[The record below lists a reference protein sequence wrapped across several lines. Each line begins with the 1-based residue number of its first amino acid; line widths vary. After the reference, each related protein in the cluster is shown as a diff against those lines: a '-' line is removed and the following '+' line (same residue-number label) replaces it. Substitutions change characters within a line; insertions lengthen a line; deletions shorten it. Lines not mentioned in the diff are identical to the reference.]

1 MTSPTSPR
9 FLTRTALTAATFA
22 LAGTAVAALAAPAAS
37 ADPLDQNLYPRSG
50 QVYIDPVSTQVLTA
64 LPVSAAA
71 GLAGDAMVAGAGP
84 STTVAVLST
93 VEHVV
98 DGPVRQAART
108 PGAGVDVHWMIGPN
122 GTVFNTTEIR
132 QSGGLGS

>member
-1 MTSPTSPR
+1 MTSPTPHT
-9 FLTRTALTAATFA
+9 FLTRVTLTAATVA

-37 ADPLDQNLYPRSG
+37 ADPLDRNLYPRSG

-64 LPVSAAA
+64 LPVSAVA
-71 GLAGDAMVAGAGP
+71 GFAGDAMVAGSGP

-98 DGPVRQAART
+98 DGPVRRAART
-108 PGAGVDVHWMIGPN
+108 PGAGVDVHWMIGPD
-122 GTVFNTTEIR
+122 GTVLNTTEIR
-132 QSGGLGS
+132 QAGAPGS